1 MIIERELII
10 SLLKLTKD
18 GSILVESIKN
28 EAKIASDIVTK
39 LLEKLQNEG
48 LIYFEKG
55 AIEIGS
61 DNRLKL
67 AIRAVCLGAD
77 IERVS
82 AFFDWKEFENVAAIA
97 LERNGYIVSRNV
109 RFKSSGRRWEID
121 VVGCKKPIVLCVD
134 CKHWRRGLTVS
145 ALKRIVKAQM
155 DRTRA
160 LVEMLP
166 SSVSKL
172 ECAKW
177 KKAKFVPVILS
188 LFPTQ
193 FKFYEKVPIVS
204 ILQLQNFLAQVPA
217 QVDSLT
223 CFSKEFSHL

>member
-18 GSILVESIKN
+18 GSVLVKSIKN
-28 EAKIASDIVTK
+28 DNKIASDIIMK
-39 LLEKLQNEG
+39 LLEKLQNEEIICFG
-48 LIYFEKG
+48 DD

-61 DNRLKL
+61 DDRLKL
-67 AIRAVCLGAD
+67 AIKAASLGAD

-82 AFFDWKEFENVAAIA
+82 AFFNWKEFENVAAIA
-97 LERNGYIVSRNV
+97 LERHGYIVFRSV

-121 VVGCKKPIVLCVD
+121 VVGCRRPIVLCVD
-134 CKHWRRGLTVS
+134 CKHWKHGLNVS

-160 LVEMLP
+160 LGEVLP
-166 SSVSKL
+166 SNVPKL

-177 KKAKFVPVILS
+177 EKAKFVPVILS
-188 LFPTQ
+188 LFPSK

-204 ILQLQNFLAQVPA
+204 ILQLQDFLAQVPA
-217 QVDSLT
+217 QLDSIA

>member
-10 SLLKLTKD
+10 SLLKLTKE
-18 GSILVESIKN
+18 GSVLAKSIKN
-28 EAKIASDIVTK
+28 ETRIALDIIVK

-48 LIYFEKG
+48 LLYFEDSVV
-55 AIEIGS
+55 EINS

-67 AIRAVCLGAD
+67 AIKAASLGAD
-77 IERVS
+77 IERIS
-82 AFFDWKEFENVAAIA
+82 AFFNWKEFENVAAIA
-97 LERNGYIVSRNV
+97 LERHGYIVSRNV

-121 VVGCKKPIVLCVD
+121 VVGCKKPLVLCVD
-134 CKHWRRGLTVS
+134 CKHWKHGLNVS
-145 ALKRIVKAQM
+145 ALKRVVKEQL

-166 SSVSKL
+166 SNVPKL

-177 KKAKFVPVILS
+177 KKGKFVPVILS
-188 LFPTQ
+188 LFPSK

-204 ILQLQNFLAQVPA
+204 ILQLQDFLAQVPA

>member
-10 SLLKLTKD
+10 SLLKLTKE
-18 GSILVESIKN
+18 GSVLAKSIKN
-28 EAKIASDIVTK
+28 ETRIALDIIVK

-48 LIYFEKG
+48 LLYFEDSVV
-55 AIEIGS
+55 EINS

-67 AIRAVCLGAD
+67 AIKAASLGAD
-77 IERVS
+77 IERIS
-82 AFFDWKEFENVAAIA
+82 AFFNWKEFENVAAIA
-97 LERNGYIVSRNV
+97 LERHGYIVSRNV

-121 VVGCKKPIVLCVD
+121 VVGCKKPLVLCVD
-134 CKHWRRGLTVS
+134 CKHWKHGLNVS
-145 ALKRIVKAQM
+145 ASKGIVKAQL

-166 SSVSKL
+166 SNVPKL

-188 LFPTQ
+188 LFPSK

-223 CFSKEFSHL
+223 CLSKEFSHL